1 MKSLLLGIAAA
12 TVFTTAAYAVD
23 IGGSYRVVGKNLDGS
38 EYSGTAEIVVTS
50 KNTCR
55 ITWVTGGTTSEGI
68 CMRNGIAF
76 SAAYVLGKEI
86 GLVIY
91 EVNNNGSMDGIWT
104 IADTEGVGTESLIP
118 R

>member
-1 MKSLLLGIAAA
+1 MKALLLGIAAA
-12 TVFTTAAYAVD
+12 VGLGGAAYAVD

-38 EYSGTAEIVVTS
+38 EYSGTAEIIVTTQ
-50 KNTCR
+50 NTCR

-76 SAAYVLGKEI
+76 AASYVLGKDI

-104 IADTEGVGTESLIP
+104 IADTPGIGTETLIP

>member
-1 MKSLLLGIAAA
+1 MKSFLLGIAAA
-12 TVFTTAAYAVD
+12 AVFATAAHAVD
-23 IGGSYRVVGKNLDGS
+23 IGGSYRVVGKNPDGS
-38 EYSGTAEIVVTS
+38 EYTGTAEIVVTS

-55 ITWVTGGTTSEGI
+55 ISWTTGGSTSEGI

-76 SAAYVLGKEI
+76 AASYVLGKDV

-104 IADTEGVGTESLIP
+104 IADTEGVGSESLIP

>member
-1 MKSLLLGIAAA
+1 MKSFLLGIAAA
-12 TVFTTAAYAVD
+12 TAFVTAAHAVD

-38 EYSGTAEIVVTS
+38 EYTGTAEIVITS

-86 GLVIY
+86 GIVIY

-104 IADTEGVGTESLIP
+104 IADTEGVGSESLIP